1 MNPGLPESVREIVI
15 PPPVLEVLSRL
26 QERGFQAFLVG
37 GCVRDMVRGEQ
48 PTDYDV
54 ATDALPDEVERSF
67 RKVVP
72 TGKQHGTVTVLTKG
86 PSVEVTT
93 FRTEGAYLDGRRPSS
108 VEFHTSIED
117 DLSRRDFTI
126 NAMAYNPM
134 RNELLDPFGGQRD
147 LVARVVRCVGDP
159 DARFR
164 EDGLRSL
171 RAVRFAAVLGLAID
185 PLTAAA
191 IPRSLPTFRKV
202 AIERI
207 REEFSK
213 LLLSSRPRFGIELL
227 RSTGLLEVFLPE
239 LLEGVGQQ
247 QSDAYAE
254 DVFGHAVATVEAA
267 PVDLT
272 VRLAALLHDV
282 AKPRTADPTAK
293 NRQFAGHEVLG
304 AQMASEILERLKF
317 PRKTI
322 DAVSD
327 LIRHHRLDD
336 LPNASDADLRRFL
349 ASVGAENVDSHLAL
363 AEANW
368 RGRGKGVNEALG
380 KLSRLRSRIG
390 KILSAHPPLDA
401 GALALDGNE
410 IMAVLGVGPSP
421 AVGEATRFLLDRVLE
436 NPDLNSPGELAALLR
451 QWAQSKPG

>member
-1 MNPGLPESVREIVI
+1 MSSGLLKNVRKTVI
-15 PPPVLEVLSRL
+15 PPAVLQVLSRL
-26 QERGFQAFLVG
+26 QEGGFQAFLVG
-37 GCVRDMVRGEQ
+37 GCVRDMVRGQQ

-54 ATDALPDEVERSF
+54 ATDALPDEVERLF

-86 PSVEVTT
+86 PPVEVTT

-108 VEFHTSIED
+108 VEFHANIED

-126 NAMAYNPM
+126 NAMAYDPI
-134 RNELLDPFGGQRD
+134 REELRDPFGGQRD
-147 LVARVVRCVGDP
+147 LLARVVRCVGDP

-171 RAVRFAAVLGLAID
+171 RAVRFAAVLGLTID

-191 IPRSLPTFRKV
+191 IPRSLPTFRKI

-239 LLEGVGQQ
+239 LLEGVGKE
-247 QSDAYAE
+247 QSDAYAD
-254 DVFGHAVATVEAA
+254 DVFGHAMATVEAA
-267 PVDLT
+267 PADLMM
-272 VRLAALLHDV
+272 RLSALLHDV
-282 AKPRTADPTAK
+282 AKPRTADPKASS
-293 NRQFAGHEVLG
+293 RQFPGHEILG
-304 AQMASEILERLKF
+304 AEMATGILERLKF

-322 DAVSD
+322 DAVAG
-327 LIRHHRLDD
+327 LVRHHRLDH
-336 LPNASDADLRRFL
+336 LPDASNGDLRRFL
-349 ASVGAENVDSHLAL
+349 ATVGVENIEPQLAL

-368 RGRGKGVNEALG
+368 RGRGKRVDEALG
-380 KLSRLRSRIG
+380 KLSQLRSRIG
-390 KILSAHPPLDA
+390 RVLSAHPPLEA
-401 GALALDGNE
+401 KALALDGNE
-410 IMAVLGVGPSP
+410 IMAVLGVGPSGV
-421 AVGEATRFLLDRVLE
+421 VGEATRFLLDQVLE
-436 NPDLNSPGELAALLR
+436 SPELNSPGELAALLR
-451 QWAQSKPG
+451 NWAQSRSR

>member
-1 MNPGLPESVREIVI
+1 MSSGIPENVRKTVI
-15 PPPVLEVLSRL
+15 PSAVLEVLSRL
-26 QERGFQAFLVG
+26 QKHGFQAFLVG

-86 PSVEVTT
+86 PPVEVTT

-108 VEFHTSIED
+108 VEFLANIED

-126 NAMAYNPM
+126 NAMAYDPIHGDL
-134 RNELLDPFGGQRD
+134 RDPFGGQRD
-147 LVARVVRCVGDP
+147 LLARVVRCVGDP

-171 RAVRFAAVLGLAID
+171 RAVRFAAVLGLTID

-191 IPRSLPTFRKV
+191 IPRSLPTFRKI

-227 RSTGLLEVFLPE
+227 RSAGLLEVFLPE
-239 LLEGVGQQ
+239 VLEGVGQE
-247 QSDAYAE
+247 QSDAYAD
-254 DVFGHAVATVEAA
+254 DVFGHAIATVEAA
-267 PVDLT
+267 PADLV

-282 AKPRTADPTAK
+282 AKPRTADPKAS
-293 NRQFAGHEVLG
+293 NEFPGHEILG
-304 AQMASEILERLKF
+304 AEMATGILERLKF

-322 DAVSD
+322 DAVAG
-327 LIRHHRLDD
+327 LVRHHRLDH
-336 LPNASDADLRRFL
+336 LPDASDGDLRRFL
-349 ASVGAENVDSHLAL
+349 AAVGVENIEFQLAL

-368 RGRGKGVNEALG
+368 RGRGKGVDQAMA
-380 KLSRLRSRIG
+380 KLLRLRSRIG
-390 KILSAHPPLDA
+390 RILSAHPPLDA
-401 GALALDGNE
+401 KALALDGNE
-410 IMAVLGVGPSP
+410 IMAVLGIGPSA
-421 AVGEATRFLLDRVLE
+421 AVGEASRFLLDRVLE
-436 NPDLNSPGELAALLR
+436 SPELNTPGALAALLR
-451 QWAQSKPG
+451 KWAQSKSS